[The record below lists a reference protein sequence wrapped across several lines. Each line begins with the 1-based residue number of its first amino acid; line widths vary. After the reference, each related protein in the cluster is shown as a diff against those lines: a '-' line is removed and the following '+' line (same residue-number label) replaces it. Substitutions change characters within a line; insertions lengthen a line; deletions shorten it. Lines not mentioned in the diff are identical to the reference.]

1 MPLDHLTAVPRAS
14 LHTTILDEL
23 TTKVHPAPGFRPEE
37 IIGLFLCGVGNVPN
51 LMACRR
57 KLSSLAA
64 LVLNVRQVSN
74 R

>member
-23 TTKVHPAPGFRPEE
+23 TTKVHPEE